1 MDRGALNYDRRGI
14 IKHRICA
21 ENVPEVVWT
30 GNIK

>member
-1 MDRGALNYDRRGI
+1 MDRGPLNYDI
-14 IKHRICA
+14 IKDRICA